1 MVLIN
6 LITITHGCG
15 SKCFLR
21 FKSTINTYVSLIIA
35 LAAGQ
40 NFFVMR
46 SMLPN
51 LAMVGIFLCGEA
63 LDDEF
68 ADFFFPMSFVVL
80 MTSFVPKL
88 RRNSYFEWESSDF

>member
-1 MVLIN
+1 M
-6 LITITHGCG
+6 
-15 SKCFLR
+15 
-21 FKSTINTYVSLIIA
+21 SLIIA

-68 ADFFFPMSFVVL
+68 ADFFFDEFLWSHDVIC
-80 MTSFVPKL
+80 TKAT
-88 RRNSYFEWESSDF
+88 